1 MTAET
6 FCSAPEFQRT
16 DARPASSSTVALR
29 TPGTPW
35 IASVTCRAQLL
46 QFMPLICRFVTT
58 EFYRGP
64 EALSNFVTIELAEG
78 VVLHS
83 FAIW

>member
-16 DARPASSSTVALR
+16 DARPASKITVALR
-29 TPGTPW
+29 TPDTPW

-46 QFMPLICRFVTT
+46 QFMPPMKSFISAEISGGADGIVWRVSIF
-58 EFYRGP
+58 
-64 EALSNFVTIELAEG
+64 LSQ
-78 VVLHS
+78 
-83 FAIW
+83 